1 MKREAHLSTWFSVLI
16 FFSIILCPI
25 FSLLFPNYS
34 FYFLGYQLLILSIAI
49 VRVVYLTLKIRRLEW
64 EYKKLKQDRENAIER
79 FEELFDVD
87 YKDVLK

>member
-1 MKREAHLSTWFSVLI
+1 MNREAHLSTWFSVVI

-34 FYFLGYQLLILSIAI
+34 LYFLGYQLIILFIAI
-49 VRVVYLTLKIRRLEW
+49 VRVIYLTLKIRKLER
-64 EYKKLKQDRENAIER
+64 EQKNDREKAIER
-79 FEELFDVD
+79 FEEIFGVD